1 MMLIS
6 AWFVDFEVD
15 LEEDGDDVKG
25 LNGKFRCVLN
35 IPDCEPGSK
44 LELDANRMLLA
55 LFASLRKLLMKPYS
69 SSLKP
74 LVI

>member
-35 IPDCEPGSK
+35 IEKTPLWRLLCIGV
-44 LELDANRMLLA
+44 LELGVCGWVGHVGEILD
-55 LFASLRKLLMKPYS
+55 S
-69 SSLKP
+69 SKWN
-74 LVI
+74 